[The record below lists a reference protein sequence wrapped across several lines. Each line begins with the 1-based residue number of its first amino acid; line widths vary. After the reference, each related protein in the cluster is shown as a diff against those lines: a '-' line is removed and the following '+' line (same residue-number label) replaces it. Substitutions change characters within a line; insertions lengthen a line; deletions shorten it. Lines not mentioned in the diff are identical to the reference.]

1 MGPFA
6 YSAGYKGINYTEI
19 GRINMISVAIDGP
32 AGAGKSTIARAAAA
46 QLGFIYVDTGAL
58 YRSIGLFAVQKKID
72 FAQKNDIIAL
82 LGQIDVELTFVDG
95 EQRVLLCGEDVSDE
109 IRSPEVS
116 MAASVVSAIPE
127 VRSFLFDLQKDMA
140 KHNNVVMDG
149 RDIGTVV
156 LPKAQ
161 VKIFLTASPEVRAK
175 RRCLE
180 LEQKGE
186 RVSYE
191 DVLADIRQR
200 DYNDTHREIAPLK
213 QAEDAVLVDTS
224 ELTLEESVQ
233 TLTGLIRSRLER
245 E

>member
-1 MGPFA
+1 
-6 YSAGYKGINYTEI
+6 
-19 GRINMISVAIDGP
+19 MISVAIDGP

-109 IRSPEVS
+109 IRSPEVL
-116 MAASVVSAIPE
+116 MAASVASAIPE